1 MEQLFDNY
9 ANQLAQQVKMETI
22 PWLRVTEAVV
32 VIFLILVLLQM
43 LKRNCFLSLTVGV
56 LAIYVLNNPANIT
69 RQTFRGLVLLIA
81 VSWIYDFL

>member
-1 MEQLFDNY
+1 MEQLFDNQI
-9 ANQLAQQVKMETI
+9 NQLAKQYKIETI

-43 LKRNCFLSLTVGV
+43 LKRNCFLSLTVAI